1 MSEPASLPPV
11 TGGLVAGRR
20 LTGLVVAVA
29 APLLATLAIVPWRED
44 APLEVVLPGYL
55 LLVVTSAV
63 VGGLLSGVVSAL
75 VSFFTVN
82 FFLTEPYGTL
92 SIRDGTTI
100 AQLVVFVVVALAVSA
115 VVEAGARAKVA
126 AARHSAESSALS
138 RLTRSGVG
146 TTTVESVLEQVV
158 QLYGMSGAE
167 FVPAGDEPVASVG
180 LTGPP
185 AEESH
190 TVTTATG
197 SSLRTFGRQSFGD
210 DQRLLRTL
218 ADAAERA
225 WQERLLD
232 EGQKVRTAILAA
244 VGHDLRTPLA
254 GIKAAVSGL
263 ISRDVTLSDNDR
275 DELTATID
283 SSVDRM
289 SDLVENLLAMS
300 RLEAGTMSVHLEQV
314 SVLEVVSRVALD
326 WSDLAVDVPE
336 DFPLV
341 LADDGLLERVLAN
354 LVDNAE
360 RHGGGDVTVGAT
372 RDGAI
377 AEITVTDR
385 GPGLPAGAATWGG
398 GPAGG
403 GLGLTIVERFVDA
416 MDGEVESRSTADGT
430 RMIVRLQMA
439 P

>member
-1 MSEPASLPPV
+1 MSATASLPPV

-20 LTGLVVAVA
+20 RIGLVVAVA
-29 APLLATLAIVPWRED
+29 APLLATLAIVPWREH

-55 LLVVTSAV
+55 LLVVTAAV
-63 VGGLLSGVVSAL
+63 VGGLLPGVVSAL
-75 VSFFTVN
+75 ASFFAVN
-82 FFLTEPYGTL
+82 FFLTEPYGAL
-92 SIRDGTTI
+92 SISDGTTI

-115 VVEAGARAKVA
+115 VVEAGARARVA
-126 AARHSAESSALS
+126 AARHAAESSVLS

-146 TTTVESVLEQVV
+146 TTVESVLEQVV
-158 QLYGMSGAE
+158 QLYELSGAE
-167 FVPAGDEPVASVG
+167 FVPPGDQPVTSVG
-180 LTGPP
+180 QTDPP
-185 AEESH
+185 AEQSH
-190 TVTTATG
+190 AVATPTG
-197 SSLRTFGRQSFGD
+197 STLRTFGRQSFGD
-210 DQRLLRTL
+210 DLRLLRTL

-232 EGQKVRTAILAA
+232 EGHRVRAAILAA

-263 ISRDVTLSDNDR
+263 LSRDVELSEKDR
-275 DELTATID
+275 VELTVTID

-289 SDLVENLLAMS
+289 SDLIENLLAMS
-300 RLEAGTMSVHLEQV
+300 RLETGTMSVHLEPV

-326 WSDLAVDVPE
+326 WSGLVVDVPE

-360 RHGGGDVTVGAT
+360 RHGGRDVTVGAT
-372 RDGAI
+372 HDGSS
-377 AEITVTDR
+377 AEIFVADR
-385 GPGLPAGAATWGG
+385 GPGLPAGGPPWGSG
-398 GPAGG
+398 RSGHG
-403 GLGLTIVERFVDA
+403 GLGLTIVERFVEA
-416 MDGEVESRSTADGT
+416 MDGEVEFQSSGGT
-430 RMIVRLQMA
+430 TMLVRLRVA